1 MANEQSKQPRKTG
14 GRPKGSPNK
23 STAKAREAVAK
34 LVDGNAE
41 RLQEWLDD
49 IAADE
54 KQGPAVAFKL
64 LMDVMEY
71 HVPKLAR
78 TEHVGD
84 GGGPV
89 RIVATSLDE
98 KL

>member
-1 MANEQSKQPRKTG
+1 MAGPGRPKGLPKTG
-14 GRPKGSPNK
+14 GRPPGGANK
-23 STAKAREAVAK
+23 TTMLAREAITR

-71 HVPKLAR
+71 HIPKLAR
-78 TEHVGD
+78 TEQIGNGENGEIVHVF
-84 GGGPV
+84 
-89 RIVATSLDE
+89 
-98 KL
+98 